1 VFFFLYLLPLT
12 IFQAKIEPK
21 ADGLHVL
28 QYRSAVI
35 PYADVKRCIG
45 LFLIPF
51 PTVLV
56 ITSWKF
62 PLNILISGDDFEKTR
77 SRFIQDGKLSKSIKA
92 LM

>member
-1 VFFFLYLLPLT
+1 MFFFLYLLPLT
-12 IFQAKIEPK
+12 VFQAASEPK
-21 ADGLHVL
+21 PDGLHVL
-28 QYRSAVI
+28 QYRSALI

-51 PTVLV
+51 PAVLV

-62 PLNILISGDDFEKTR
+62 PLKVLISADDFEKTR
-77 SRFIQDGKLSKSIKA
+77 LRFIQDGKLSKSIKA